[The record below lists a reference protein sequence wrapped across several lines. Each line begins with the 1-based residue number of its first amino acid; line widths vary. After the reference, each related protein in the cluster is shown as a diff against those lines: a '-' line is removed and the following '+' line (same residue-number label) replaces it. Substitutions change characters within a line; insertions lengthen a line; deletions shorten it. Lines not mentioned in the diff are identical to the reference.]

1 MGTGHGEN
9 EEGLH
14 RTSTI
19 GMETGGHHVHV
30 TCRWRQNKFIGEHR
44 HLDWLWGVVEKQRS
58 NLSFKSRCQMR
69 FVLQILLLSPMLE
82 EIKVVIFLAFIMWS
96 SIVEFTS

>member
-1 MGTGHGEN
+1 
-9 EEGLH
+9 
-14 RTSTI
+14 
-19 GMETGGHHVHV
+19 
-30 TCRWRQNKFIGEHR
+30 
-44 HLDWLWGVVEKQRS
+44 
-58 NLSFKSRCQMR
+58 MR